1 MKPQFLLGLALS
13 GGLFAGC
20 HGIGTQRFTAFTPSQ
35 AHELETSSRIVLDV
49 IPKIKMTKADYNL
62 RENLS
67 MLAPMPKHWKADVTL
82 TVEHVVKGDFKENT
96 IELHDLREPTK
107 EQSDLLGISPS
118 TFLSFT
124 NRQPLRI
131 GFDGRSGEQ
140 LNNLKIMVLQ

>member
-35 AHELETSSRIVLDV
+35 SHELETSSRIVLDV

-82 TVEHVVKGDFKENT
+82 SWRF
-96 IELHDLREPTK
+96 
-107 EQSDLLGISPS
+107 ISPL
-118 TFLSFT
+118 FLSG
-124 NRQPLRI
+124 I
-131 GFDGRSGEQ
+131 EAGRGQSQ
-140 LNNLKIMVLQ
+140 RDIPRPV